1 MTDKHEIIGS
11 EQVNNKENPIACNET
26 DTFFAAFKSR
36 IKTNQSELSLNNKM
50 LNFLKN
56 SYKY

>member
-11 EQVNNKENPIACNET
+11 EQVNIKEDSKACDET
-26 DTFFAAFKSR
+26 DTFFDAFKSR
-36 IKTNQSELSLNNKM
+36 IKSNQSELSLNNKM

>member
-11 EQVNNKENPIACNET
+11 EQVNNKEDSIACNET

-36 IKTNQSELSLNNKM
+36 IKSDQNELSLNNKM